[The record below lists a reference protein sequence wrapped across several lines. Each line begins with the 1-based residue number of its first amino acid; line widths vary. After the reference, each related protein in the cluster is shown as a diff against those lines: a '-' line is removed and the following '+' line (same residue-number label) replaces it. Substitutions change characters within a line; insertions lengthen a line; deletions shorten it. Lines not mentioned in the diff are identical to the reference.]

1 MSIKLG
7 DIDVAQEFIELRH
20 QLTRTQMIL
29 EKIISKNQDLNLPD
43 ANEME
48 EIDKL
53 AIDQLITRFPN
64 SVSRK

>member
-7 DIDVAQEFIELRH
+7 DIDVAQEIIELRH